1 MSGLG
6 TVAVARLLR
15 SMEEQTD
22 SRTLWIGDLSYWMDE
37 SLLYSLFAS
46 TNAVVS
52 VKIIRNKATNLSE
65 GYGFVEFRTHE
76 AAEQVKFNDTEST
89 RHNWNTY

>member
-1 MSGLG
+1 MGEHS
-6 TVAVARLLR
+6 
-15 SMEEQTD
+15 D

-65 GYGFVEFRTHE
+65 GYGFIEFRTHE
-76 AAEQVKFNDTEST
+76 AAEQVTFDYLMQWLEGS
-89 RHNWNTY
+89 HAC

>member
-1 MSGLG
+1 
-6 TVAVARLLR
+6 
-15 SMEEQTD
+15 MEEQTD

-76 AAEQVKFNDTEST
+76 AAEQVRPITT
-89 RHNWNTY
+89 RLDAETPRHQTRQ

>member
-1 MSGLG
+1 MAG
-6 TVAVARLLR
+6 
-15 SMEEQTD
+15 MEEQTD

-76 AAEQVKFNDTEST
+76 AAEQVRYNYHMS
-89 RHNWNTY
+89 RRGH